1 MLVACGASIPNYD
14 YSQEPDPRTSEYVIG
29 VADQLRIE
37 VWKNPEQSGT
47 VRVRPDGTI
56 TLPLIG
62 DLHAAGRTPS
72 QLRSDIQRK
81 QKAFVKDETATVTV
95 AVTEVASYRFTVAG
109 EVVNPGVFNSSN
121 YVTVIE
127 AIAMAGGLTRFA
139 KRNSIFIV
147 RRDKNGNTRHVPISY
162 DAIAKG
168 GHEEMNLALLPGD
181 TVFVP

>member
-1 MLVACGASIPNYD
+1 VLFGCGSSLPNYD
-14 YSQEPDPRTSEYVIG
+14 YSQEPDPRKSEYVIG
-29 VADQLRIE
+29 VADQLRVT
-37 VWKNPEQSGT
+37 VWKNPDQSGQ

-62 DLHAAGRTPS
+62 DLKAAGRTPT
-72 QLRSDIQRK
+72 QLRALIQER

-95 AVTEVASYRFTVAG
+95 AVIEVASYRFTVAG
-109 EVVNPGVFNSSN
+109 EVQNAGMFTSTN

-139 KRNSIFIV
+139 KRDEIFIV
-147 RRDKNGNTRHVPISY
+147 RRDKDGNTRQVPISY

-168 GHEEMNLALLPGD
+168 GHDEMNLALLAGD